1 MKFGPLNFMITSESK
16 ERFVIALSLQQR
28 VCASRRDL
36 TNADSS
42 ISDGSW
48 LCDTIYTK
56 SFEDIKV
63 NIGGHILAH
72 PKPKLLQQF

>member
-1 MKFGPLNFMITSESK
+1 MKFGLLNFMIASEIK
-16 ERFVIALSLQQR
+16 GRFMIALSLQQR

-36 TNADSS
+36 TKADSS
-42 ISDGSW
+42 ISDCSW
-48 LCDTIYTK
+48 LCDATYTK

-63 NIGGHILAH
+63 NIGGDILAH